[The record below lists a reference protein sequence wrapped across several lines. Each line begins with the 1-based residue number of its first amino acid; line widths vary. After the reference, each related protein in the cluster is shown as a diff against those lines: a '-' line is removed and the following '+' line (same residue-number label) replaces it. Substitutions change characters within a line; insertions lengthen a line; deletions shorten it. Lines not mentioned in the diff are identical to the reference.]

1 MKTLLSIIEG
11 FLKEKGDEYVEEKL
25 FNDTVLKY
33 SDMVYRIAYSYCKNK
48 EDAEDIYQNVFLK
61 LLKTQKDFEQE
72 DYKKRWLIRV
82 TVNECH
88 SLFLSPWRKHRKE
101 CENVEQLLEE
111 QEAAIYEESKE
122 RESEV
127 LAMLN
132 GLSKRYRTVLYLYFY
147 EEYSVKEIA
156 EILNKKESTIRTQIM
171 RGKEQLR
178 ERIAK

>member
-1 MKTLLSIIEG
+1 M
-11 FLKEKGDEYVEEKL
+11 FHDA
-25 FNDTVLKY
+25 VLKY
-33 SDMVYRIAYSYCKNK
+33 SDMVYRIAYGYCKNK

-61 LLKTQKDFEQE
+61 LYKNQKNFEQE
-72 DYKKRWLIRV
+72 EYRKRWLIRV

-88 SLFLSPWRKHRKE
+88 SLFLSPWRKHRQE
-101 CENVEQLLEE
+101 CENVEQLVEA
-111 QEAAIYEESKE
+111 QEADLYEQSGE
-122 RESEV
+122 RENEV